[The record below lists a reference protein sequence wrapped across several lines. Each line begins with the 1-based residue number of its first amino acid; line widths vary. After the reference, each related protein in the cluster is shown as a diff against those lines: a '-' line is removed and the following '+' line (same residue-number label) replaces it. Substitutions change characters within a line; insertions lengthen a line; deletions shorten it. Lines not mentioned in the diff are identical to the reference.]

1 MADQGD
7 ALSRL
12 ERIAE
17 YSRRAAQVAQAAGQ
31 AYLDS
36 LAAERARPGK
46 VRPRPVVAPRVSAP
60 VATVRPIPV
69 GVTPLAAPLFQPVVP
84 VRPLVQPAPLA
95 VVESMVEEE
104 GDAKLHQRMLD
115 SEESNR
121 LRRIVLEA
129 FADEMARQLKGP

>member
-1 MADQGD
+1 MADQDD
-7 ALSRL
+7 ALTRL
-12 ERIAE
+12 ARVAE

-46 VRPRPVVAPRVSAP
+46 ARPRPVVAPRVSAP
-60 VATVRPIPV
+60 AVTVRPIPV

-84 VRPLVQPAPLA
+84 VRPLVQPSALVAAEPML
-95 VVESMVEEE
+95 EEE
-104 GDAKLHQRMLD
+104 DAKLHQHMLN

-121 LRRIVLEA
+121 LRQIVLEA
-129 FADEMARQLKGP
+129 FADEMARQLKG